1 MYYSGVIGLPFDN
14 KEPFLYAIRL
24 FVFLTIPHL
33 KKLCLYNFVA
43 DCSQRCWLHSHCKQN
58 TCTLICSALQDRTEK
73 SKCD

>member
-33 KKLCLYNFVA
+33 KKIV
-43 DCSQRCWLHSHCKQN
+43 SLHFC
-58 TCTLICSALQDRTEK
+58 CRL
-73 SKCD
+73 